1 VVLISRDEAYTLRD
15 SVTVTPV
22 TTTIRGLPVEV
33 VLGPEDGLPRRCV
46 ANTDNI
52 TTIRIA
58 ALAQRVSQLPPE
70 KIVAVDEAIRFAL
83 GLG

>member
-1 VVLISRDEAYTLRD
+1 MLISRAEAYTLRG

-22 TTTIRGLPVEV
+22 TTTMRGLPVEV
-33 VLGPEDGLPRRCV
+33 VLGPDDGLPHRCV
-46 ANTDNI
+46 ANADNV
-52 TTIRIA
+52 TTVRIG
-58 ALAQRVSQLPPE
+58 ALAQRVGKLSPE